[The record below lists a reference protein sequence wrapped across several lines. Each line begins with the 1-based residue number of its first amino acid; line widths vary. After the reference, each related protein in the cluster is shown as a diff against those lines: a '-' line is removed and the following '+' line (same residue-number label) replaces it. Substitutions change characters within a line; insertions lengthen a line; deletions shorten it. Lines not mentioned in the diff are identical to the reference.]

1 MSKNNKFWILLGLTI
16 LMSLSGQL
24 FGQVNRILDISPTA
38 YETSVGNQSL
48 IYRNP
53 ARNFMTRNDSLSQV
67 TFTRMNWL
75 GHIVS
80 DMTYNYVEYNWKD
93 FDFSFT
99 YKDYGQQKHTDETG
113 VVLRNF
119 SPNSMILYV
128 GWGTGLNYNGTPMKN
143 SFVGFGGKLIKHDL
157 YLEKGTGFLMDV
169 GIHQRNIV
177 DLLDLDIMLKNW
189 GFAPRI
195 GTVTTESPTSVQ
207 IGASIKKKNLTLYNQ
222 WNIYKGYYTHGQGVK
237 WKYNSFLNL
246 KMGYFND
253 VKYQLNYPTLGIDL
267 KYSNYILH
275 LGYIGG
281 SENLPLRNTL
291 LTSINVEF

>member
-195 GTVTTESPTSVQ
+195 GTVITESPTSVQ

-222 WNIYKGYYTHGQGVK
+222 RNIYKGYNTHGQGVK

-253 VKYQLNYPTLGIDL
+253 VKYQLNNPTLGIDL

>member
-169 GIHQRNIV
+169 GINKRNIV
-177 DLLDLDIMLKNW
+177 YLFDLDIMLKNW

-195 GTVTTESPTSVQ
+195 GTVITESPTSVQ

>member
-1 MSKNNKFWILLGLTI
+1 MKRILTL
-16 LMSLSGQL
+16 SLLISSL

-48 IYRNP
+48 IFRSP
-53 ARNFMTRNDSLSQV
+53 ARNFMTKDDTISQV

-75 GHIVS
+75 GNIVD

-93 FDFSFT
+93 FDFSLT

-119 SPNSMILYV
+119 SPNSMVLYV
-128 GWGTGLNYNGTPMKN
+128 GWGTQLNYKDIPMKN
-143 SFVGFGGKLIKHDL
+143 TFIGMAGKFISHDL
-157 YLEKGTGFLMDV
+157 YLEKGSGVLMDV

-177 DLLDLDIMLKNW
+177 DLIDVDVMLKNW
-189 GFAPRI
+189 GYSPRI
-195 GTVTTESPTSVQ
+195 GNVSTEVPTSLQ
-207 IGASIKKKNLTLYNQ
+207 IGASIERKNLTLYNQ
-222 WNIYKGYYTHGQGVK
+222 WNIHKGYYTHGQGVK
-237 WKYNSFLNL
+237 WEYNGFLNL

-253 VKYQLNYPTLGIDL
+253 IEYKLNYPTLGIDL
-267 KYSNYILH
+267 KYANYVLH

-281 SENLPLRNTL
+281 SENLPLKNTL

>member
-195 GTVTTESPTSVQ
+195 GTVITESPTSVQ

-222 WNIYKGYYTHGQGVK
+222 WNMYKGYYTHGQGVK

>member
-1 MSKNNKFWILLGLTI
+1 MKRILTLLLLI
-16 LMSLSGQL
+16 SSL

-48 IYRNP
+48 IFRSP
-53 ARNFMTRNDSLSQV
+53 ARNFMTKDDTISQV

-75 GHIVS
+75 GNIVD

-93 FDFSFT
+93 FDFSLT

-119 SPNSMILYV
+119 SPNSMVLYV
-128 GWGTGLNYNGTPMKN
+128 GWGTQLNYKGIPMKN
-143 SFVGFGGKLIKHDL
+143 TFIGMAGKFISHDL
-157 YLEKGTGFLMDV
+157 YLEKGSGVFMDV

-177 DLLDLDIMLKNW
+177 DLIDVDVMLKNW
-189 GFAPRI
+189 GYSPRI
-195 GTVTTESPTSVQ
+195 GTVSTEVPTSLQ
-207 IGASIKKKNLTLYNQ
+207 IGASIERKNLTLYNQ
-222 WNIYKGYYTHGQGVK
+222 WNIHKGYYTHGQGVK
-237 WKYNSFLNL
+237 WEYNGFLNL

-253 VKYQLNYPTLGIDL
+253 IEYKLNYPTLGIDL
-267 KYSNYILH
+267 KYANYILH

-281 SENLPLRNTL
+281 SENLPLKNTL

>member
-1 MSKNNKFWILLGLTI
+1 MSKNKKFWILLGLTI

-24 FGQVNRILDISPTA
+24 FGQVIRIVDISPTA

-99 YKDYGQQKHTDETG
+99 YKDYGQQKHTDATG

-119 SPNSMILYV
+119 SPNSIILYV

-195 GTVTTESPTSVQ
+195 GTVITESPTSVQ

-222 WNIYKGYYTHGQGVK
+222 WNMY
-237 WKYNSFLNL
+237 
-246 KMGYFND
+246 
-253 VKYQLNYPTLGIDL
+253 
-267 KYSNYILH
+267 
-275 LGYIGG
+275 
-281 SENLPLRNTL
+281 
-291 LTSINVEF
+291 

>member
-222 WNIYKGYYTHGQGVK
+222 WNIYKEYYTHGQGVK